1 MKQSDIK
8 LPSNFNEKT
17 LGFELKP
24 HYGARTDSII
34 ETYYDLAKNLQ
45 LPLSKEGRVRIVHAF
60 QGQVKQLKDAVK
72 KFEAKQKEK
81 EAKAKAKED
90 LKQKIKEGK
99 VPKPKTKK
107 EKDKA
112 ATKLAALVRGKKA
125 RKIAQQLKNK
135 KASEERREREKKAA
149 EERRE
154 NAAKKITK
162 ALRDYKQKKPK
173 SPNPFIREHTKINIP
188 NRGLLE
194 FIQER
199 IMKTEQKMKNY
210 RKKATVSPG
219 AQGPSEWQKK
229 QGRYANREYKE
240 LLKLQKEYNKRTNA
254 YIDYLKKGKA
264 AKKITKAIRDYTQK
278 NFVKEATNSPPPR
291 TQKNKQEKIKN
302 ETKKDYDALKK
313 YNQRQTIEL
322 ARKSSEKSTEK
333 LGTILLD
340 LTRSKKKLNDVRD
353 LCAVLIEGTS
363 IFDGREYPNVNKT
376 VERGNDFVYP
386 IRLAIESADYEM
398 VLILLD
404 CGANLSVNYGL
415 SREAEVKG
423 KIDYLYSPVKVAK
436 EVKKAVPKKAKLSAP
451 EKKYIDESKKNLD
464 YMIEL
469 FKHYGYK

>member
-1 MKQSDIK
+1 MDIR
-8 LPSNFNEKT
+8 LPNNFNEKT

-45 LPLSKEGRVRIVHAF
+45 LPLSKEGRKRIENQF
-60 QGQVKQLKDAVK
+60 QWQVKKLKDAVK

-125 RKIAQQLKNK
+125 RKIAQQLRNQ
-135 KASEERREREKKAA
+135 KASKERREKENKATEERREK
-149 EERRE
+149 
-154 NAAKKITK
+154 AAKKITK
-162 ALRDYKQKKPK
+162 ALRDYKQKK
-173 SPNPFIREHTKINIP
+173 T
-188 NRGLLE
+188 
-194 FIQER
+194 
-199 IMKTEQKMKNY
+199 
-210 RKKATVSPG
+210 
-219 AQGPSEWQKK
+219 
-229 QGRYANREYKE
+229 
-240 LLKLQKEYNKRTNA
+240 
-254 YIDYLKKGKA
+254 
-264 AKKITKAIRDYTQK
+264 
-278 NFVKEATNSPPPR
+278 VKEATNSPPPR

-313 YNQRQTIEL
+313 YNKRQTIEL

-363 IFDGREYPNVNKT
+363 ILDGREYPNVNKT
-376 VERGNDFVYP
+376 VRRGNTYVHP
-386 IRLAIESADYEM
+386 IKLAIESADYEM

-404 CGANLSVNYGL
+404 CGANLSVNYGN
-415 SREAEVKG
+415 SREAELKG
-423 KIDYLYSPVKVAK
+423 KLDYLYSPVKVAK